1 MQAGSQS
8 LPLVSDL
15 WITLS
20 PTMTLE
26 KPLKGGC
33 ESDPKKQGDCLNN
46 HQHVTGNPSDTVCIR
61 LAFVSMHSPEE
72 WYTADWEAFSPAAA
86 DLCASPSAVWWMCVL
101 HWSLTACLLW
111 ERLLPLW
118 GKSSEEGMGGVR
130 EETLVTIWLHS
141 VQFAECVHSNKTKQN
156 PKDGFDLLD
165 YYVNSHCLIKNNET

>member
-15 WITLS
+15 WITLG
-20 PTMTLE
+20 PTMTWE
-26 KPLKGGC
+26 EPLKGGC

-46 HQHVTGNPSDTVCIR
+46 RQHVTGNPSDTFCIR

-72 WYTADWEAFSPAAA
+72 WYAADWGAFSLAAA

-118 GKSSEEGMGGVR
+118 GEPGEEGGGVR

-141 VQFAECVHSNKTKQN
+141 VQFAERVHSNKTKQN